1 MRFRLTKQ
9 DYIRLQTIAFFMPM
23 LETTWEK
30 KAAEDG
36 NPKKNCFE
44 LPITICEREICAF
57 KKLQQIFNDLKDL
70 LEKIIF
76 TIYKSS
82 WANKKRQPLN
92 WAKQ

>member
-76 TIYKSS
+76 TI
-82 WANKKRQPLN
+82 
-92 WAKQ
+92 